1 MGSYALSCGR
11 RADCRCARVVTAG
24 IWLCCLAAAMAQLA
38 PNIQPYPRPCT
49 PAGVAFSEAKHPCL
63 KGSAQEER
71 TYLGRRVTRR
81 GMFHAVCTQTAWI
94 VLNSESMMYTHMATL
109 APMPGNSSDMLLA
122 AWQASV
128 NDEGETGQFLMTA
141 QSRTG
146 GRKWEKRRRISLQE
160 PPYARAAV
168 SSEGWLQERQT
179 AGEAVQRHGGR
190 SDWAARPLW
199 GPALLYSPPHPSAP
213 GGAGQ
218 LWMFYSQGQTCR
230 KAVDTESGLHWSP
243 GGDIMA
249 VSSPNGHDWSN
260 PVVLLSQPAQGGV
273 PFVTANSPAVTAKGH
288 WLLPFWGELPRESTC
303 ASAKVSGNSAGVL
316 ISEDRGASWAVSAPI
331 KANGTWLIEGTIV
344 PLDKGALLQL
354 FRSELGRIYQ
364 SRSFDGGHTWSEPEM
379 TNQRLP
385 NPNSKVAALAL
396 SNGEIALV
404 YNNHKKHSA
413 PKRARSLLFIALSAD
428 RGATWRDVARLELAF
443 MAGARFHYPSLLQV
457 GCKLV
462 ISYTVGWATGYSPPA
477 GVGPPTGIKVAMV
490 HLKTAS

>member
-11 RADCRCARVVTAG
+11 RADCRSARVVTAG
-24 IWLCCLAAAMAQLA
+24 IWLSCLAAAMAQFA

-179 AGEAVQRHGGR
+179 AAEAVQRHGGR

-260 PVVLLSQPAQGGV
+260 PVVLLSQPAQTCHPILNAGRRPVCDGQLAGGDREG
-273 PFVTANSPAVTAKGH
+273 ALAAA
-288 WLLPFWGELPRESTC
+288 LLGGAAAGVDLRQRQSLGELGGRVDLRGPRRQLGRER
-303 ASAKVSGNSAGVL
+303 ADKGQRHLAHRRHHRA
-316 ISEDRGASWAVSAPI
+316 
-331 KANGTWLIEGTIV
+331 
-344 PLDKGALLQL
+344 LDKGALLQL

-364 SRSFDGGHTWSEPEM
+364 SRSFDGGHTC
-379 TNQRLP
+379 
-385 NPNSKVAALAL
+385 
-396 SNGEIALV
+396 NGEIALV

-413 PKRARSLLFIALSAD
+413 PKRARVAAVH
-428 RGATWRDVARLELAF
+428 RAQRRPRRHWRDVARLELAF

>member
-11 RADCRCARVVTAG
+11 RADCRSARVVTAG
-24 IWLCCLAAAMAQLA
+24 IWLSCLAAAMAQFA

-179 AGEAVQRHGGR
+179 AAEAVQRHGGR

-344 PLDKGALLQL
+344 PWTRGPCCSCSG
-354 FRSELGRIYQ
+354 RSSAGSTR
-364 SRSFDGGHTWSEPEM
+364 WP
-379 TNQRLP
+379 
-385 NPNSKVAALAL
+385 ALAL

-413 PKRARSLLFIALSAD
+413 PKRARVAAVH
-428 RGATWRDVARLELAF
+428 RAQRRPRRHWRDVARLELAF